1 MRNRLINVAREK
13 YSNLCDNLKFSI
25 KNAFKKASCFVVLT
39 DIKDTYGKRKI
50 TSTRFRYAMQALEFK
65 DQQMNRED
73 TRIYYYEAQTGVYH
87 LWN

>member
-13 YSNLCDNLKFSI
+13 YSNLCDILKFKI
-25 KNAFKKASCFVVLT
+25 NKLFDRANCWVVLT
-39 DIKDTYGKRKI
+39 SIDRYGKRLHKR
-50 TSTRFRYAMQALEFK
+50 TCFQYAMQALEFK

-87 LWN
+87 LWY